1 MDGDW
6 PREKAEAAA
15 AAEAPRKGSMVG
27 GGGGHGLNREDFT
40 GDKFGQMCALRL
52 FCQADF

>member
-1 MDGDW
+1 MDDDW

-27 GGGGHGLNREDFT
+27 GGGGHGLNREGFT

>member
-1 MDGDW
+1 MDDDW
-6 PREKAEAAA
+6 PREKAEA

-27 GGGGHGLNREDFT
+27 GSGGHGLDRDDFT